1 MNVDWRKD
9 QMPMDGT
16 VIYRRVWSAY
26 RFQPYSPKSQEFKRG
41 LKGRWQEMTE
51 YGGWQNC
58 NHPLGDE
65 WCSADDMQRYFAVTK
80 AGDAS

>member
-1 MNVDWRKD
+1 MIDWRKD
-9 QMPMDGT
+9 EMPKDGT

-26 RFQPYSPKSQEFKRG
+26 RFQPYSPQSQEFKRG
-41 LKGRWQEMTE
+41 LKGRWQEMNE

-65 WCSADDMQRYFAVTK
+65 WCSEAEMQRYFATPKQVE
-80 AGDAS
+80 AS